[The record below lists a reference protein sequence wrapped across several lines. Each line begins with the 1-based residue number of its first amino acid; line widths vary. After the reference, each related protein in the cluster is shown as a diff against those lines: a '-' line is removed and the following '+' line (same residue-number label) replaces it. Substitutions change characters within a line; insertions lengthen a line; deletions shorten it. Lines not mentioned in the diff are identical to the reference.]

1 MFRAMARVAVLT
13 ASLAAVL
20 PASADDVADPA
31 KIKRAS
37 AEFDLGVAAFKAKQF
52 EEAAQH
58 FEAADEAVPGVKTL
72 RLAIRAR
79 TEANHGSRAAT
90 LAAQALERYPADADT
105 TKLARETIQ
114 LYEALLHKVKVSCA
128 SPCVLAVGPRA
139 VHGGSTTRWVVYLDP
154 GKTSVAASFFGNTSA
169 KPRSIDAVA
178 GGSSDV
184 RFEPPEPPKTV
195 VVPVPTATSTSTSD
209 VPPDPT
215 ATSTSTSTGDVP
227 PPDETQKQKGLH
239 PAFFGIGLGLT
250 AAAGG
255 VLAWSG
261 VDTLQNPGPDKV
273 REVCAGKGPECPE
286 YKLGLES
293 QLRTNILIGATA
305 GMGAVTV
312 LLAIFTRWS
321 SKGATEPSKT
331 AVLPTATVLD
341 RGAVFGLT
349 GALK

>member
-1 MFRAMARVAVLT
+1 MFRAMARVTVLA
-13 ASLAAVL
+13 ASLTAVL
-20 PASADDVADPA
+20 PAVADDVADPA

-58 FEAADEAVPGVKTL
+58 FEAADEAAPGVKTL

-79 TEANHGSRAAT
+79 TEASHGSRAAT
-90 LAAQALERYPADADT
+90 LAAQALERYPGDADT
-105 TKLARETIQ
+105 TKLAKETIQ
-114 LYEALLHKVKVSCA
+114 LYEMLLHKLKVSCA
-128 SPCVLAVGPRA
+128 SPCVLAVGPRS

-154 GKTSVAASFFGNTSA
+154 GKTSVAASFFGNTTA

-178 GGSSDV
+178 GGSSDI

-209 VPPDPT
+209 APPGPT
-215 ATSTSTSTGDVP
+215 ATSTGDVT
-227 PPDETQKQKGLH
+227 PPDDAPKSKGIH

-261 VDTLQNPGPDKV
+261 VDTLQNPGADKV

-321 SKGATEPSKT
+321 SKDAPKT
-331 AVLPTATVLD
+331 AVLPTATVHEG
-341 RGAVFGLT
+341 GAVFGVT
-349 GALK
+349 GALR